1 MNIDSKLPE
10 DGRKIEYPAKNL
22 SKKYSALFKVKAIEN
37 KLARTLQS
45 TLQEEQRYED
55 AFKVIG
61 IRLGEL
67 DTSNIVNLCL
77 HHESVLQE
85 LSDRATYQWKKNDE
99 LWKVLSKVVN
109 SLQNEFYG
117 ANRTTNRDV
126 LVMEKKL
133 SEIKKAL
140 DEEVNEYEYA
150 RK

>member
-1 MNIDSKLPE
+1 MSKHISILI
-10 DGRKIEYPAKNL
+10 KI
-22 SKKYSALFKVKAIEN
+22 F
-37 KLARTLQS
+37 Q
-45 TLQEEQRYED
+45 
-55 AFKVIG
+55 
-61 IRLGEL
+61 IRI
-67 DTSNIVNLCL
+67 N
-77 HHESVLQE
+77 
-85 LSDRATYQWKKNDE
+85 
-99 LWKVLSKVVN
+99 KVVN

>member
-1 MNIDSKLPE
+1 M
-10 DGRKIEYPAKNL
+10 
-22 SKKYSALFKVKAIEN
+22 
-37 KLARTLQS
+37 
-45 TLQEEQRYED
+45 
-55 AFKVIG
+55 
-61 IRLGEL
+61 
-67 DTSNIVNLCL
+67 
-77 HHESVLQE
+77 LQE

-133 SEIKKAL
+133 EIKKAL

-150 RK
+150 RSRFRQFTINVSRAF